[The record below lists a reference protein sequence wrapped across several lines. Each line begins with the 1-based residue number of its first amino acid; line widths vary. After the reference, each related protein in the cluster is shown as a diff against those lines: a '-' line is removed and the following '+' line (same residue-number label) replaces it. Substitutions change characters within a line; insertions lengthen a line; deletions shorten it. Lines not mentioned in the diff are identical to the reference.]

1 MNINVKK
8 TILNAVNVN
17 DEFPFYVDELSK
29 NNTMPT
35 YMGLADEKYTF
46 YEMNDEFF
54 DFISRKINKNGIYIR
69 LVHVFGEAFGFTNPE
84 DIIEINTQGNISTF
98 GIETGKF
105 KKDIKTNEQIEVC
118 DVLDYG
124 VKIKGNE
131 ISFGTTIFLDYN
143 HLPYFAEF
151 GSVNKN
157 RDLSLNNPLNKS
169 LIEIMKDCII
179 YDK

>member
-69 LVHVFGEAFGFTNPE
+69 LVHVFGEAFGFTNP
-84 DIIEINTQGNISTF
+84 D
-98 GIETGKF
+98 
-105 KKDIKTNEQIEVC
+105 
-118 DVLDYG
+118 
-124 VKIKGNE
+124 
-131 ISFGTTIFLDYN
+131 
-143 HLPYFAEF
+143 
-151 GSVNKN
+151 
-157 RDLSLNNPLNKS
+157 S
-169 LIEIMKDCII
+169 LIGRASCRERV
-179 YDK
+179 